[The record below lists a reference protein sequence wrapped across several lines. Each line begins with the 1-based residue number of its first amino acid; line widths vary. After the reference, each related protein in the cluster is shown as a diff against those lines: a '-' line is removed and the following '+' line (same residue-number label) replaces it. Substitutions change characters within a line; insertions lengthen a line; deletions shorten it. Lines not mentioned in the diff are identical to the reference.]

1 MSDKKE
7 TPKPNNQV
15 GGTHYSDLAI
25 EPIQFIESNEL
36 GYCEGN
42 AVKYIS
48 RWRNKNGVEDLKKAV
63 WYIERLIQVEELN
76 IAEERREEL
85 REVINSHFGCEA
97 PCEYCEDADEAPSE
111 PTEES
116 VVEYIEDLHFFEFY
130 DMSPESRERVRM
142 EAEANGVDIAEQL
155 RMNVD
160 ATEDD
165 MDALKWSE
173 Q

>member
-48 RWRNKNGVEDLKKAV
+48 RWRNKNGVEDLRKAV
-63 WYIERLIQVEELN
+63 WYIERLIQVEGLN
-76 IAEERREEL
+76 IAENRRREL

-97 PCEYCEDADEAPSE
+97 PCEHCESPEEALDE

-142 EAEANGVDIAEQL
+142 EAAANGVNIAEQL

-160 ATEDD
+160 ATSDD
-165 MDALKWSE
+165 VDSLNWTK